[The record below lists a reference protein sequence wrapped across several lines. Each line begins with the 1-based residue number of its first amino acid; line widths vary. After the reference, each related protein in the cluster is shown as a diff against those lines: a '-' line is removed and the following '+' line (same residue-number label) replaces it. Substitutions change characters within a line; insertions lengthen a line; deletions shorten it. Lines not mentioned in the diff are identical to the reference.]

1 MHRVRWLR
9 QNLETWLAEVSVD
22 KRKEALFRAINL
34 ALMRGVTAAF
44 DFERYLSGTT
54 QNRCLGKTI
63 PVW

>member
-44 DFERYLSGTT
+44 DFGRYLSGTT